1 MKRLLGIE
9 MPELPKSSRIPQDGN
24 ENETDRTQSRSAVF
38 LFFETMIETMSD
50 RRMRLA
56 ARICGKA
63 RPFRRRQLAT
73 RLRRQSAMCGPA
85 GESRER

>member
-1 MKRLLGIE
+1 
-9 MPELPKSSRIPQDGN
+9 
-24 ENETDRTQSRSAVF
+24 
-38 LFFETMIETMSD
+38 MSD

-73 RLRRQSAMCGPA
+73 RLRRQSAMGEA
-85 GESRER
+85 GDRACVEQKDEPFRSSPKEKI